1 LENYAQNDPEINGYL
16 ISNLSHLKAIE
27 TLPLIKTAFD
37 DGNVDTFLI
46 SLEDVEVLFGLREP
60 PEPLFTDF
68 NSFLQALSHPEDQ
81 KDATPPHSSSIP
93 KANKN
98 KKTKKAQA
106 KASRKQNRKK

>member
-16 ISNLSHLKAIE
+16 ISNLSKLKAIE

-37 DGNVDTFLI
+37 YGNVDTFLI
-46 SLEDVEVLFGLREP
+46 CLEDVEVSFGLREP
-60 PEPLFTDF
+60 PEPLFP
-68 NSFLQALSHPEDQ
+68 QPYALHP
-81 KDATPPHSSSIP
+81 TPPHSSSIP